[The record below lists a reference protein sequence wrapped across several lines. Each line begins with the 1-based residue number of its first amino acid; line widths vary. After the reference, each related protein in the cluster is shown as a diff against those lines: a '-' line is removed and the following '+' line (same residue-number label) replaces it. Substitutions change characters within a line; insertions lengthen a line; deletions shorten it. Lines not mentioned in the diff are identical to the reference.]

1 MTLRPRDRIALGV
14 VLVLG
19 LLGGFYKLALAPE
32 RQKASMLESQ
42 VATERAQLTAAQR
55 SYANGRQAQASL
67 KSDVAEWNAIHLA
80 VPSEPDVP
88 ALLRTLQKTAK
99 AVHVDMQAITL
110 SGASGTSAA
119 ATPAVPTPAPTTTTS
134 GSSTTTAAPA
144 APAATA
150 VPVQLS
156 FSGGYTA
163 LNNLVRR
170 LTNLVETSRGALH
183 ATGPLL
189 SVGTVSLSG
198 TSNLTVQLTASI
210 YESAATTGTS
220 GTTTG
225 GQG

>member
-1 MTLRPRDRIALGV
+1 
-14 VLVLG
+14 
-19 LLGGFYKLALAPE
+19 
-32 RQKASMLESQ
+32 
-42 VATERAQLTAAQR
+42 
-55 SYANGRQAQASL
+55 
-67 KSDVAEWNAIHLA
+67 
-80 VPSEPDVP
+80 
-88 ALLRTLQKTAK
+88 
-99 AVHVDMQAITL
+99 MQAITL

-156 FSGGYTA
+156 FLGGYTA

-189 SVGTVSLSG
+189 S
-198 TSNLTVQLTASI
+198 
-210 YESAATTGTS
+210 SAL
-220 GTTTG
+220 
-225 GQG
+225 